1 MQIFNPINT
10 LKKAL
15 KITGIIIAF
24 VILLLLTGPYLFP
37 GTISREINQAIN
49 RNIKGKASFESSK
62 LSFFTHFPSLTLTL
76 HDFTLKG
83 SAPFE
88 KDTLLYSKDLAFRVN
103 LSTIFSEQVKIDQVF
118 IDQAKIHVLVDEKGN
133 ANYNIYQSA
142 ANAPSKKD
150 SSSTAIKIEGI
161 FINKSDLVYD
171 DHSVPLLFSA
181 KGLNYSGKGDLSKAI
196 FDLESLLQVESVD
209 VYYNKTPYLLNKK
222 INARLVT
229 KINTNSL
236 DLMFN
241 ENDLKINSLPIRFTG
256 RFSFIKDGYDINF
269 KTSAKETD
277 LHNIF
282 TALPP
287 DIVARMEKTNI
298 KGYAEINASLIGK
311 YLAKQNIMP
320 TLAFN
325 MKIRDG
331 SISNPKAPQ
340 PISHL
345 FLNLQ
350 TRLPSLNM
358 DSLSIN
364 MDSLYFNMG
373 KSYVSSVIKLK
384 GLKEPE
390 IYIKTRADI
399 DLDKWGKIFSM
410 AQLRG
415 QYTLNLKA
423 DGKYTKK
430 IVHSGIRQVDT
441 VIATIPI
448 FTLTSS
454 LTNGYIKYGS
464 LPAAIDK
471 ISFNLNG
478 HNNDGNYKNT
488 ELDISDLNV
497 QALSNYIRGFAK
509 LKTSGSTPIDVQ
521 LKSMINLAEI
531 KNFYPLKGLD
541 LNGNLNLDVQSK
553 GGYDKAKK
561 LFPVTQATIKLM
573 NGRIKTS
580 HFDQP
585 LEKIVIDGTLVN
597 SNGQLKGTQLFIKP
611 ISFQLDGQ
619 PFVLKADLKN
629 FDNVSYDVTSK
640 GRIDVGKMYRLF
652 AIKGYNVKG
661 SVYTDVTFKG
671 LQSDATSGKY
681 NRLNNKGKMLINDL
695 TLSTDL
701 FPKSFLIKS
710 GIFTFIQDKM
720 KFEKFD
726 ASYGKSD
733 VVMNGYLGNVIN
745 YALSS
750 KAKLTGNF
758 NLQGKKLFV
767 NEFMVYH
774 DSTATA
780 TAPAAG
786 SGVILIPGN
795 LNVTVSA
802 NVGKVYYS
810 GLELKHAK
818 GTLILNN
825 GTLALQ
831 QTGFN
836 LIDAQ
841 VNMDANYKSLSTR
854 SASFDAHLT
863 AKEFDISKAYKQ
875 IKLFRDLAT
884 SASKVKGVV
893 GLDYQLSGRLNQDMF
908 PVFPSL
914 KGGGVLSLKK
924 ISLSG
929 FQVMNAVSRATKRDS
944 LSNPDLSE
952 VNIKTTI
959 NNNIITIER
968 FKMRVAG
975 FRPRFEGQVSFDGRL
990 NLSGRLGLPPFGIIG
1005 IPLSITGTQEKPIVA
1020 LKRNK
1025 EGKLD
1030 ETENKDL

>member
-1 MQIFNPINT
+1 M
-10 LKKAL
+10 KKAL
-15 KITGIIIAF
+15 KIIGIILSTL
-24 VILLLLTGPYLFP
+24 ILLLLGGPYLFP
-37 GTISREINQAIN
+37 GTISKEINTAIN
-49 RNIKGKASFESSK
+49 KNIKGKVTFESSR
-62 LSFFTHFPSLTLTL
+62 LSFLTHFPSLTLNL

-88 KDTLLYSKDLAFRVN
+88 KDTLLYSKDLSFRVN
-103 LSTIFSEQVKIDQVF
+103 LSTVFSGQIKIDQVF
-118 IDQAKIHVLVDEKGN
+118 LEEANIHILVDEKGN
-133 ANYNIYQSA
+133 PNYNIYQSTA
-142 ANAPSKKD
+142 KATAKKD

-161 FINKSDLVYD
+161 FINKSNLVYD
-171 DHSVPLLFSA
+171 DHSIPMSFSV

-196 FDLESLLQVESVD
+196 FDLESKLQVESVD
-209 VYYNKTPYLLNKK
+209 VFYNKTPYLLHKT

-241 ENDLKINSLPIRFTG
+241 ENDLKINSFPIRFVG

-320 TLAFN
+320 SMSFN

-331 SISNPKAPQ
+331 YISNPKAPQ
-340 PISHL
+340 AISKL

-358 DSLSIN
+358 DSISIN

-373 KSYVSSVIKLK
+373 KDYVSSVIRLK
-384 GLKEPE
+384 GLKEPD

-399 DLDKWGKIFSM
+399 DLTKWGKIFSVN
-410 AQLRG
+410 QLRG
-415 QYTLNLKA
+415 QYTLNLDA
-423 DGKYTKK
+423 NGKYTKK

-441 VIATIPI
+441 IIATVPV
-448 FTLTSS
+448 FSLTSS

-471 ISFNLNG
+471 ISFKING
-478 HNNDGNYKNT
+478 HNNDGQYKNT
-488 ELDISDLNV
+488 ELEITDLNI
-497 QALSNYIRGFAK
+497 QALSNYIRGFAI
-509 LKTSGSTPIDVQ
+509 LKTSGNTPINVQ

-531 KNFYPLKGLD
+531 SNFYPLKGLE
-541 LNGNLNLDVQSK
+541 LNGNLNVDVQSK
-553 GGYDKAKK
+553 GSYNKTKK

-573 NGRIKTS
+573 NGRIKTT

-585 LEKIVIDGTLVN
+585 LEKIVVDGTLVN
-597 SNGQLKGTQLFIKP
+597 TNGKLKGTQLTIKP

-619 PFVLKADLKN
+619 PFLLKADLKN
-629 FDNVSYDVTSK
+629 FDNVAYNVTSK

-661 SVYTDVTFKG
+661 SVYTDIALKG

-681 NRLNNKGKMLINDL
+681 NRLNNKGRVVIDNM
-695 TLSTDL
+695 TLYSDL
-701 FPKSFLIKS
+701 FPKSFLIKNGVFS
-710 GIFTFIQDKM
+710 FVQDQM
-720 KFEKFD
+720 KFEKFN

-733 VVMNGYLGNVIN
+733 IMMDGYLGNVIN

-750 KAKLTGNF
+750 KAMLTGTF
-758 NLQGKKLFV
+758 NLKGKKLFV

-774 DSTATA
+774 SASAPVTAS
-780 TAPAAG
+780 APG

-795 LNVTVSA
+795 LNVTISA
-802 NVGKVYYS
+802 NIGTVYYS
-810 GLELKHAK
+810 GLELKNAT
-818 GTLILNN
+818 GTLVVNN
-825 GTLALQ
+825 GSLSMQ
-831 QTGFN
+831 KTGFN
-836 LIDAQ
+836 LIGTM
-841 VNMDANYKSLSTR
+841 VNMDADYKSLSAK
-854 SASFDAHLT
+854 SAAFNAHLV
-863 AKEFDISKAYKQ
+863 AKEFDIAKAYKQ
-875 IKLFRDLAT
+875 IKLFRELAT

-893 GLDYQLSGRLNQDMF
+893 GLDYQLSGRLDKDMF

-929 FQVMNAVSRATKRDS
+929 FHVMNAVSKATKRDS

-959 NNNIITIER
+959 SNSIITIER

-1005 IPLSITGTQEKPIVA
+1005 IPLSVTGTQEKPIVQ
-1020 LKRNK
+1020 LKKNK
-1025 EGKLD
+1025 EGKLE
-1030 ETENKDL
+1030 ETEDKDL